1 MKKGN
6 RYYSID
12 TDKSP
17 TIITFSKWVTSI
29 GARLNDDLCE
39 ERFLGS
45 EVKFVISDTVTSI
58 GSNGFASYS
67 FTIEELAIPNSV
79 KTIDSFAFN
88 SCTGLKKIVI
98 PNSISKICDETFCK
112 CTSLQEVILPDGLQS
127 IGRLAFK
134 DCASLEKIFIPDSV
148 EHISSAMFLGC
159 CGLKE
164 ISIPEHLEKY
174 GIDFI
179 RYDTNANVVVRK
191 LANNLSTDS
200 TNKSNNSCVKSYCG
214 VVRDNLLKKKK

>member
-1 MKKGN
+1 MRKGN
-6 RYYSID
+6 FYYSID
-12 TDKSP
+12 SNESP
-17 TIITFSKWVTSI
+17 TIITFGQRVTNI
-29 GARLNDDLCE
+29 GASLNRDLNE
-39 ERFLGS
+39 ERFLGE
-45 EVKFVISDTVTSI
+45 EVRFVIPDNVTKI
-58 GSNGFASYS
+58 GPRGFANFS
-67 FTIEELAIPNSV
+67 FTIEELVIPNSI
-79 KTIDSFAFN
+79 KTIGSFAFD

-98 PNSISKICDETFCK
+98 PNSISEICDETFCK
-112 CTSLQEVILPDGLQS
+112 CTSLQEVIFPDSLQS

-134 DCASLEKIFIPDSV
+134 DCTSLEKIFIPDSV
-148 EHISSAMFLGC
+148 EQISSAMFLGC
-159 CGLKE
+159 SGLKE